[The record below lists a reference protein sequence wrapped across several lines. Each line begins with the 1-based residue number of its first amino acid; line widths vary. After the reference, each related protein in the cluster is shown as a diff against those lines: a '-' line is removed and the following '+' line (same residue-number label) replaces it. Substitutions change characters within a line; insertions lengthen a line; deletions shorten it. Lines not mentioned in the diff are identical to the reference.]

1 MRQKW
6 DDLELWRFPPA
17 VSPQHINNEACLN
30 LKSRK
35 MCFKTLKRKIC
46 HKKLGPPIGWLKTWS
61 STGWRHIYFYH
72 PTTKFYKHRILFFM
86 TVSSDHQQIKTWG
99 QAVFWHREGRR
110 LNEIYPLLP
119 AGAYIII
126 FIQGKFNIYR
136 GSWQKVERGKKYD
149 ALVSYGWSL
158 QIPIGA
164 K

>member
-1 MRQKW
+1 MIWSYGDFHQ
-6 DDLELWRFPPA
+6 LSP
-17 VSPQHINNEACLN
+17 PQHINNEACLN

-72 PTTKFYKHRILFFM
+72 PTTKFYKHKMLFFM
-86 TVSSDHQQIKTWG
+86 NVSGDHQQIKTWG

-126 FIQGKFNIYR
+126 LFREILLFIGGPGR
-136 GSWQKVERGKKYD
+136 RLRE
-149 ALVSYGWSL
+149 
-158 QIPIGA
+158 A
-164 K
+164 KNMMHWFHTVDHCRYL